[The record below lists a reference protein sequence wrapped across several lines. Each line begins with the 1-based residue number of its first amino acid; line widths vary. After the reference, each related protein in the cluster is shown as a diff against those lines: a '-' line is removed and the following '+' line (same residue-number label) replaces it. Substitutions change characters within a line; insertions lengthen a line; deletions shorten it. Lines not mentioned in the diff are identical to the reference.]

1 MNEIVKTNANDI
13 AGLDAE
19 TMALIAQAAQDQG
32 EAEVS
37 IIPFMSVKGKKF
49 TLGEEK
55 LGNILNVVILAD
67 VFDHSYYDRPY
78 DPDTISPPACF
89 AINVSSNDL
98 VPDAS
103 SPVVQATS
111 CGECPMNEFG
121 SSNNGK
127 GKACRNGRRLL
138 VAAVTDGVPD
148 LVNLAII
155 NIAPTSLKAYARYSK
170 GLATVKKLPIWA
182 VVTTLSFD
190 DDSTWPQIVP
200 TFSNTIDGNY
210 INAIVPRL
218 AEFADT
224 VAIPYDVS
232 GYTASEE
239 VATSS
244 KKSKMS

>member
-1 MNEIVKTNANDI
+1 MNEENAISTTSVITDEVK
-13 AGLDAE
+13 
-19 TMALIAQAAQDQG
+19 ALLASAAQEQA
-32 EAEVS
+32 EAEVDT
-37 IIPFMSVKGKKF
+37 IPFISPKGKKF

-89 AINVSSNDL
+89 AINSVNSSL
-98 VPDAS
+98 VPHLTSPVIQAS
-103 SPVVQATS
+103 S
-111 CGECPMNEFG
+111 CDECPMNEFG

-138 VAAVTDGVPD
+138 VAAVTNSVPD

-155 NIAPTSLKAYARYSK
+155 NLAPTSLKGYAKYAKS
-170 GLATVKKLPIWA
+170 LATVKKLPIWS

-190 DDSTWPQIVP
+190 DDATWPQIV
-200 TFSNTIDGNY
+200 TNFNGVLDGNY
-210 INAIVPRL
+210 INSIAPRL
-218 AEFADT
+218 AEFTEA
-224 VAIPYDVS
+224 VSVPYNVT
-232 GYTASEE
+232 GYIAPE
-239 VATSS
+239 ATTTPI

>member
-1 MNEIVKTNANDI
+1 MNEENVVTTTSTITDEVR
-13 AGLDAE
+13 
-19 TMALIAQAAQDQG
+19 ALIASSAQEQA
-32 EAEVS
+32 EAEVDT
-37 IIPFMSVKGKKF
+37 IPFISPKGKKF

-78 DPDTISPPACF
+78 DPDTVSPPACF
-89 AINVSSNDL
+89 AINPVNSEL
-98 VPDAS
+98 APHAT
-103 SPVVQATS
+103 SPVVQASS

-121 SSNNGK
+121 SSSNGK

-155 NIAPTSLKAYARYSK
+155 NLAPTSLKSYAKYAKS
-170 GLATVKKLPIWA
+170 LATIKKLPIWA

-190 DDSTWPQIVP
+190 DDATWPQIV
-200 TFSNTIDGNY
+200 TNFNGVLDGNY
-210 INAIVPRL
+210 INGIAPRL
-218 AEFADT
+218 AEFAES
-224 VAIPYDVS
+224 VSVPYDVTNYEAVS
-232 GYTASEE
+232 AQDS
-239 VATSS
+239 A